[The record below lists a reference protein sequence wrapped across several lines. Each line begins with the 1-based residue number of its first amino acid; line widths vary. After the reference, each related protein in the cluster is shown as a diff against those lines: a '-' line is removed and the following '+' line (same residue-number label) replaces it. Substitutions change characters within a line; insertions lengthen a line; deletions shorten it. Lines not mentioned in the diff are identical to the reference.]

1 MLDYDIGTDII
12 RAKEIEFD
20 MNYAVAELLEQ
31 LRAARLAQGLSQRQL
46 GERIGLPQ
54 SNIARLESGNTDPG
68 LSKIIELARALDLDL
83 QLIPRKAL
91 PTIQGAMRANE
102 LAIDPHDATSRAI
115 RSIRNFGE
123 TLARIAPTHIEIPE
137 SLRKTLADLE
147 RLRFDQAQFRA
158 LQDAIKP
165 LQRALDRFEET
176 GSGSK
181 EWARGM
187 RESAAR
193 LRDLR
198 NRIAHGVA
206 IDQSH
211 LKPAFSLEDGDDD

>member
-1 MLDYDIGTDII
+1 
-12 RAKEIEFD
+12 

-31 LRAARLAQGLSQRQL
+31 LRAARLTQGLSQRQL
-46 GERIGLPQ
+46 GERVGLPQ

-91 PTIQGAMRANE
+91 PTIQGAMRANA

-115 RSIRNFGE
+115 QSIMNLGE
-123 TLARIAPTHIEIPE
+123 TLARIAPTQIEIPE

-147 RLRFDQAQFRA
+147 RLKFDQAQFRA

-165 LQRALDRFEET
+165 LQRALDRLEDT
-176 GSGSK
+176 GSSPK
-181 EWARGM
+181 DWARRMG
-187 RESAAR
+187 ESTTR

-198 NRIAHGVA
+198 NRIAHGAA
-206 IDQSH
+206 IDQSQ